1 MLTKLK
7 EIDALGLPATCRFR
21 ARVQGDARG
30 PSSTS
35 LKIRQRFQKHLA
47 VALTIG
53 GVRTILATIVV
64 LPFICVDVG

>member
-47 VALTIG
+47 VALNN
-53 GVRTILATIVV
+53 RQREDDLSDDSSA
-64 LPFICVDVG
+64 PFHLC